1 MKDIIKPNM
10 QAVLFC
16 RVSTKEQEETGF
28 SLPSQQKLLKEY
40 STRKGFITAKVFL
53 VSESASGKK
62 QRKTFIEM
70 MQFIKKE
77 KLKIIICEKTDRL
90 TRNLKDTQIMY
101 DWLEEDEERQIHLVK
116 DSLILHKNS
125 RSQEK
130 LNLDIRVVFAKNY
143 IDNLSEEVKKGQ
155 KEKIA
160 QGWLPTK
167 PPLGYKTIGEEGRK
181 IHILNNSIAPLVREM
196 FEIYATGEQSIE
208 RLTKLMYEKGLRYP
222 NGADVCKG
230 RIHQLLFNPFYYG
243 KISWNNDLYEGKQE
257 ALISQELFEQVQQI
271 LRRKNTPKYSKHFY
285 TLRKLTTC
293 KECNSIITWETQ
305 KGHVYG
311 HCNRYKGCSQ
321 KVYVKESDIENELSK
336 AFLKLQINNP
346 RINAWL
352 LKVLELGKTEVVQ
365 KTTNTLQDLQ
375 AKLELV
381 DKKMEDLYDDK
392 EDGVITKDFYLK
404 KSKKYNDEKKAVEK
418 LFTNTDDNKLKSRE
432 VGINVYKL
440 SQKAYI
446 LFKKAKPEYKRELI
460 KLVFDDL
467 LIENGELEYTY
478 SEGFTI
484 LFALVNA
491 FNSSNFT
498 NIEELVNRE
507 FERREKIVIARQ
519 IDSFATSYPVLLSS
533 LDSNQNKQIQS
544 LLSYR

>member
-1 MKDIIKPNM
+1 MK
-10 QAVLFC
+10 AVLFC
-16 RVSTKEQEETGF
+16 RVSTKDQEDTGY
-28 SLPSQQKLLKEY
+28 SLPSQQKLLSEY
-40 STRKGFITAKVFL
+40 AIRKGFTITKVFL

-77 KLKIIICEKTDRL
+77 KIKIIICEKTDRL

-101 DWLEEDEERQIHLVK
+101 DWLEEDQERQIHLVK

-181 IHILNNSIAPLVREM
+181 IHILDNAIAPLVKEM
-196 FEIYATGEQSIE
+196 FEIYATGEYSLE

-222 NGADVCKG
+222 KGTDICRG

-243 KISWNNDLYEGKQE
+243 KIAWNNELYDGKQE
-257 ALISQELFEQVQQI
+257 LLITQELFDQVQQI
-271 LRRKNTPKYSKHFY
+271 MRRKNVPKYSKRFF

-293 KECNSIITWETQ
+293 KECKGIITWELQ

-311 HCNRYKGCSQ
+311 HCNRYRGCSQ
-321 KVYVKESDIENELSK
+321 TTYVKAAKIEETLGQ
-336 AFLKLQINNP
+336 ALLKLQINNSK
-346 RINAWL
+346 INAWL
-352 LKVLELGKTEVVQ
+352 LKVLEQGKTEVIQ
-365 KTTNTLQDLQ
+365 TTTNIFKDLQ
-375 AKLELV
+375 NKLDIIE
-381 DKKMEDLYDDK
+381 KKMEDLYDDK
-392 EDGVITKDFYLK
+392 EDGIITKDFYLK
-404 KSKKYNDEKKAVEK
+404 KSEKYESEKKAIEK
-418 LFTNTDDNKLKSRE
+418 LMVNNDENKSKNRE
-432 VGINVYKL
+432 IGINIYKL
-440 SQKAYI
+440 SQKAYF

-460 KLVFDDL
+460 RLVFDDL

-484 LFALVNA
+484 LFALVTA
-491 FNSSNFT
+491 FNSSNFV
-498 NIEELVNRE
+498 NIEDLVNRE
-507 FERREKIVIARQ
+507 FEQEEKLVIASQ
-519 IDSFATSYPVLLSS
+519 IDSFALSYPVLLAS
-533 LDSNQNKQIQS
+533 LPVGGTPS
-544 LLSYR
+544 LRVYS